1 MITSWLPRKWPLVPS
16 LIVALAAL
24 AMVMLGVWQL
34 KRAGQ
39 KDALIHEVEHNP
51 ALPPR
56 AFPQTGPV
64 TPELTFRRASVHCL
78 RVVGWQVEAGRAADG
93 TSGFRYIAQC
103 ATGAEGQG
111 ALIALGVGGRPDMKP
126 AWTGGTV
133 SGWISKEPDHR
144 SLIEQMTGPE
154 LVLRPMLV
162 AGASP
167 IAELKSSNPPK
178 VEDIPNNHLS
188 YAFQWFSF
196 AAIALII
203 YVLALKRR
211 ERSSTAPADS

>member
-1 MITSWLPRKWPLVPS
+1 MTARWLPRKWPLIPT
-16 LIVALAAL
+16 LIVIVAAMT
-24 AMVMLGVWQL
+24 MVLLGVWQL

-39 KDALIHEVEHNP
+39 KEALIHEVEHNP
-51 ALPPR
+51 QLPPR
-56 AFPQTGPV
+56 SFPTTGPV

-78 RVVGWQVEAGRAADG
+78 RVVGWQVQAGRAADG

-111 ALIALGVGGRPDMKP
+111 ALVALGVGGRPDMKL
-126 AWTGGTV
+126 AWAGGTV

-154 LVLRPMLV
+154 VVLRPMLV
-162 AGASP
+162 AAQSP
-167 IAELKSSNPPK
+167 VADLKPSNPPK
-178 VEDIPNNHLS
+178 VEDIPNNHRS

-211 ERSSTAPADS
+211 ERASAPPADS